1 MSWKIEYI
9 LLIVLSTVIDYWAG
23 LKMGERKEKADRKKF
38 LVVSIVSNLGI
49 LIGFK
54 YINFISE
61 SFNLVFASS
70 DVSYNF
76 PILNVLLPVGIS
88 FYTFQTLS
96 YSIEVYRG
104 KIKPER
110 HLGKFALYVSFFPQL
125 VAGPI
130 ERPGH
135 LIPQL
140 SKNFTFNE
148 TKAVSGLKLMVWGY
162 FKKVCI
168 ADRLA
173 EYVDIVY
180 NNPEGYYGFTI
191 IIATVFFAFQIYCD
205 FSGYSDIAIG
215 AARIM
220 GIDLMKNFRAPYLS
234 KSVGEFWRRWHISLS
249 FWFRDYVY
257 IPLGGSRVKIE
268 RWSLNILITFLLSG
282 LWHGA
287 NWTFLIW
294 GGLHGVFLVTAHL
307 KDQLLQKLRINA
319 NFLISNSPINILS
332 TFLLVLIGWVF
343 FRANS
348 VSDALLLL
356 ENSMRNLGYLRDVVI
371 IKEFDFFAG
380 VLLIVFMMVIEYFHE
395 RVNIPLQIGKFPTL
409 LRWGIYSSF
418 LIVILFFGVLFNKQ
432 EFIYF
437 QF

>member
-1 MSWKIEYI
+1 MVSR
-9 LLIVLSTVIDYWAG
+9 LL
-23 LKMGERKEKADRKKF
+23 
-38 LVVSIVSNLGI
+38 
-49 LIGFK
+49 
-54 YINFISE
+54 
-61 SFNLVFASS
+61 
-70 DVSYNF
+70 
-76 PILNVLLPVGIS
+76 LLQ
-88 FYTFQTLS
+88 F
-96 YSIEVYRG
+96 
-104 KIKPER
+104 
-110 HLGKFALYVSFFPQL
+110 
-125 VAGPI
+125 
-130 ERPGH
+130 
-135 LIPQL
+135 
-140 SKNFTFNE
+140 
-148 TKAVSGLKLMVWGY
+148 
-162 FKKVCI
+162 
-168 ADRLA
+168 
-173 EYVDIVY
+173 
-180 NNPEGYYGFTI
+180 
-191 IIATVFFAFQIYCD
+191 FFAFQIYCD